1 MDSTY
6 MWAAIN
12 ADRTKEQFNSRLK
25 GVGVPNLH
33 LGEIKQTLIVVP
45 PLALQQEFANFVSQ
59 VDKLR
64 FEACYAMY
72 LLCAAFTLL

>member
-1 MDSTY
+1 MEQVVDELGAKGSGIKNVSSVKY
-6 MWAAIN
+6 IKAI
-12 ADRTKEQFNSRLK
+12 RIPL
-25 GVGVPNLH
+25 
-33 LGEIKQTLIVVP
+33 P
-45 PLALQQEFANFVSQ
+45 PLELQRQFADFVTQ